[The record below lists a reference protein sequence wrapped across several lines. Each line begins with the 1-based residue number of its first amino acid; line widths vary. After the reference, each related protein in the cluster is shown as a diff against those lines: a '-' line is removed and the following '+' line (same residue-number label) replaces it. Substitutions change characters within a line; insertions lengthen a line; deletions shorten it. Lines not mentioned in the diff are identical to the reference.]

1 MSTSRRGL
9 THRLTDFGSSTGFVG
24 LGREVLVHSLDVA
37 LCLHRSLARGPISVL
52 SALPGWCVPPCPSH
66 ERQDDDALYDT

>member
-1 MSTSRRGL
+1 MVIPDRGVADLGIDRLLHCRLTEMMLMSTSRRGL

-37 LCLHRSLARGPISVL
+37 L
-52 SALPGWCVPPCPSH
+52 
-66 ERQDDDALYDT
+66 